1 MAFDLSTL
9 SAEFKLLMCLQPY
22 FIYQKV
28 RLEAVKLNKGARKR
42 PVTQARASVV
52 FAVRD
57 ALIELERE
65 VFSLRAVPATSWRA
79 AYCN

>member
-1 MAFDLSTL
+1 MRTQA
-9 SAEFKLLMCLQPY
+9 AEFKLMMCLQRY

-28 RLEAVKLNKGARKR
+28 RLEAVKFNKDARKR

-52 FAVRD
+52 FAVCD